1 MAVNKTKPLA
11 RIVRDKYI
19 AVREKNKPW
28 VMKKNPNYKELK
40 DDNREKNKIR
50 G

>member
-1 MAVNKTKPLA
+1 MTKRKSKYSLT
-11 RIVRDKYI
+11 RDKYI

-28 VMKKNPNYKELK
+28 VKKKNPNYKELK